1 MKKKA
6 LLILTVAA
14 ALILLTACGIS
25 EQATDKAAEKYAEEI
40 LGGSGAKVDIDGEKV
55 TVTDDQG
62 NSWSSGGTEWPTSE
76 LGSLLPKFDKG
87 TITSVFDSDDSLII
101 SLEEV
106 KKEDIVAYIANVK
119 GSFSKDAYN
128 VNSEDGVSY
137 GGTNEKGVSIAIM
150 FGNDGATSI
159 SAYKNAE

>member
-1 MKKKA
+1 M
-6 LLILTVAA
+6 
-14 ALILLTACGIS
+14 
-25 EQATDKAAEKYAEEI
+25 
-40 LGGSGAKVDIDGEKV
+40 
-55 TVTDDQG
+55 
-62 NSWSSGGTEWPTSE
+62 
-76 LGSLLPKFDKG
+76 
-87 TITSVFDSDDSLII
+87 
-101 SLEEV
+101 